1 MTTGQEADSTMKMN
15 IFLFGLF
22 RFSIIA
28 GCAALLAQPS
38 VSFGAMASSNA
49 SATVVA
55 PVTISTNTEML
66 FEKLSKN
73 AFGSVLIFGSSYEH
87 PVRGTASQPSLGA
100 TENAGTFAISSDAN
114 TTYSVTLPQNVIIS
128 NASSNDTM
136 INTFAGNSYGA
147 YILSGTHQ
155 IISVVGKLNEGG
167 KQGAGNYKGQLNITV
182 YYN

>member
-1 MTTGQEADSTMKMN
+1 MSINKAKTYLLALST
-15 IFLFGLF
+15 
-22 RFSIIA
+22 IA
-28 GCAALLAQPS
+28 GCAALLAQPCG
-38 VSFGAMASSNA
+38 SFAAMASANA

-55 PVTISTNTEML
+55 PVTISTATEML

-73 AFGSVLIFGSSYEH
+73 SFGSVLILGSSYEH
-87 PVRGTASQPSLGA
+87 PVRGTASQSSLGG

-128 NASSNDTM
+128 DASSNDAM
-136 INTFAGNSYGA
+136 LNTFAGNSYGA

-155 IISVVGKLNEGG
+155 IISVVGKLKEGTR
-167 KQGAGNYKGQLNITV
+167 QATGNYKGRLDITV